1 MSLHMKHK
9 HLITFGSF
17 MLMAWVLGTFLFIY
31 FWPHLE

>member
-1 MSLHMKHK
+1 MKHK